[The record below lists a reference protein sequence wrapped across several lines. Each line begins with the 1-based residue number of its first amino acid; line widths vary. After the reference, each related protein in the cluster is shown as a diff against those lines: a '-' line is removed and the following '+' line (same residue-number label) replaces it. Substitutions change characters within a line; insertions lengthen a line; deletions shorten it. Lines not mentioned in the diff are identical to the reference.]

1 MYMLKKAANQGSILI
16 LYAILCYSCV
26 NLRAVGNYTHEAIA
40 GMEQFELLPYGFEM
54 HCEATCLDKNIRD
67 RNVNP
72 GPCDCSAD
80 KRADSIN
87 RVIYL
92 AAHDYFQGLAMLA
105 DNEKAQLNTAGL
117 TGTLT
122 AGDFGPIS
130 LNTEQVDAY
139 SLLSNTLIRAL
150 TDKFRSHK
158 LSAYVTQA
166 DGPIGILLEYL
177 DLNLTGN
184 LYQKLE
190 VRKRRL
196 RGFYFDLA
204 RNQELSLYEQ
214 TKFVE
219 DYYRNLED
227 LSVRQETLQR
237 FSEIIKVMQ
246 EGHKK
251 LAKQLEN
258 PKDSQTRQEL
268 SQAGSK
274 LHATIKD
281 FKGIGVWDD

>member
-1 MYMLKKAANQGSILI
+1 MFQKAANQGSILI
-16 LYAILCYSCV
+16 LYAILCCSCV
-26 NLRAVGNYTHEAIA
+26 NLKAVGNYSHEAVA
-40 GMEQFELLPYGFEM
+40 GMEQFEWLPYGFEM
-54 HCEATCLDKNIRD
+54 HCEASCLDKNIRD

-87 RVIYL
+87 RVIYS

-105 DNEKAQLNTAGL
+105 NNGKAQLNTAGL
-117 TGTLT
+117 TGTLV
-122 AGDFGPIS
+122 AGDFGPVF
-130 LNTEQVDAY
+130 LNTEQAEAY

-150 TDKFRSHK
+150 TDKFRSRK
-158 LSAYVTQA
+158 LSVHVARA
-166 DGPIGILLEYL
+166 DRPIEVILEYL
-177 DLNLTGN
+177 DLNLAGN

-196 RGFYFDLA
+196 KGFYFDLA
-204 RNQELSLYEQ
+204 RNPELSLYER

-219 DYYRNLED
+219 DYYRHLED
-227 LSVRQETLQR
+227 VSVRQETLQAY
-237 FSEIIKVMQ
+237 SEIIKVIQ

-251 LAKQLEN
+251 LANQLEN
-258 PKDSQTRQEL
+258 PKDSHTRQEL
-268 SQAGSK
+268 SQAGSR

-281 FKGIGVWDD
+281 FKAIGGWDN